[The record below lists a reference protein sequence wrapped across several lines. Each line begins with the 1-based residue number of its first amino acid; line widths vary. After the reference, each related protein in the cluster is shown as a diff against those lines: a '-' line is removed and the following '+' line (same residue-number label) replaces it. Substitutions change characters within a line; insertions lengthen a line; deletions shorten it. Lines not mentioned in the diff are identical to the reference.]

1 MSLLNDDFDIDSIF
15 ILKSKIEKYIKG
27 TVLSWIYQNEYNIIF
42 IKCDWNKIIDNLGK
56 YYVYVNVDVK
66 SNILFVRIDKISK
79 SLPGE
84 FGGPYGDY
92 VMIHHDG
99 KETPLSK
106 MLNL

>member
-1 MSLLNDDFDIDSIF
+1 MSLLDDDFDIDSIF

-27 TVLSWIYQNEYNIIF
+27 TVLSWIYQS
-42 IKCDWNKIIDNLGK
+42 DWNKIIDNLGK

-99 KETPLSK
+99 KKKHL
-106 MLNL
+106 